1 MLLVITKPDGA
12 LAETTAPADLQKLL
26 KLIGVTLS
34 DKTTTQD
41 VIDAVETLNER
52 PDPSTRVDNAL
63 RNAITQLC
71 LAAGVEGNKAIT
83 MASFLNDTLNK
94 IREGK
99 ASISS
104 ISSLPEHLSDSLKEM
119 ETVLQMI

>member
-1 MLLVITKPDGA
+1 VL
-12 LAETTAPADLQKLL
+12 
-26 KLIGVTLS
+26 GVTLS
-34 DKTTTQD
+34 NETTTQD
-41 VIDAVETLNER
+41 IIDAIEILNER
-52 PDPSTRVDNAL
+52 PDPSTRVDNTL

-94 IREGK
+94 VREGK